1 MKGDYL
7 GEFEELILLM
17 VASLRGNA
25 YAVSVKKEIEVIA
38 DRKVNISA
46 VHSALYRLEN
56 KGFLSSGLGGASATR
71 GGKSKRL
78 FEVTS
83 AGVEM
88 LRASKELREQIW
100 KNIPQ
105 LSFVI

>member
-7 GEFEELILLM
+7 GEFEELVLLM
-17 VASLRGNA
+17 VASLPENA
-25 YAVSVKKEIEVIA
+25 YAVSVKKEIKQVA
-38 DRKVNISA
+38 GRNVNISA
-46 VHSALYRLEN
+46 VHSALYRLEQ
-56 KGFLSSGLGGASATR
+56 KGFLSSHLGGASARR

-83 AGVEM
+83 AGMEL
-88 LRASKELREQIW
+88 LRIAKDLREQIW

-105 LSFVI
+105 LSFVS